1 MKLSTAEDL
10 AEGPVSIASLV
21 LGSKYLPAMELIIS
35 YWDQSFSCYGINS
48 FILGYCFAG

>member
-21 LGSKYLPAMELIIS
+21 LGSKYFLTVELIIS
-35 YWDQSFSCYGINS
+35 YWDQSFSCHGINN
-48 FILGYCFAG
+48 FILGYCFVG